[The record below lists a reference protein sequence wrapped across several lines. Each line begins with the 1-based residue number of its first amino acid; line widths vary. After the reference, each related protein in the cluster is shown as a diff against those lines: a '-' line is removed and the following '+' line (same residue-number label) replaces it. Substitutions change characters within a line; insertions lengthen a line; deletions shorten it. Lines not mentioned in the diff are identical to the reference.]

1 LVIETGRLQ
10 DWAAE
15 HRLTVRQ
22 AYEQALVA
30 GVLPDSLERNFPS
43 LTPPEQLRLFKSSVL
58 VVGLGGLGGYQ
69 ATLLARLGVGRL
81 LLADGDCF
89 APTNLNRQLLA
100 TRDNMGRSKALIT
113 AEFLGGIHPALEL
126 RPLEEYLDAAKF
138 TAYLRQVD
146 LGLDALDSLAARRQ
160 FLAAARQA
168 GKPVIHGAVLG
179 QDGQVT
185 TIFPT
190 DDLAFES
197 RYLNPSSFDSEPPP
211 VLAPIVSLVASLQVQ
226 EAVRLLLQRP
236 LAYHGRLAYLDGDTG
251 RLEFFPLW

>member
-1 LVIETGRLQ
+1 LVIESGKLEG
-10 DWAAE
+10 WAE
-15 HRLTVRQ
+15 KHGFSVRQ
-22 AYEQALVA
+22 AYEQALGA
-30 GVLPDSLERNFPS
+30 GIFIDSLERNFPS
-43 LTPPEQLRLFKSSVL
+43 LTAPEQLRLFRSSVL

-69 ATLLARLGVGRL
+69 ATILARLGVGRL

-89 APTNLNRQLLA
+89 VPTNLNRQLLA

-211 VLAPIVSLVASLQVQ
+211 VLAPTVSLVASLQVQ